1 MNPLFLK
8 SILPEGFKTYT
19 YTHEYS
25 RHMFIVFACKK
36 EFEIKNFNTIPD
48 TALDEKR
55 SRPAVY
61 GQLTYQGTALLDL
74 IGVHLKSRDDKT
86 DLRLKQAK
94 SIAQFIKNLNSKT
107 PLVLTGDCNS
117 HVKEKTFMP
126 EDDLF
131 YLENEFKDHLSL
143 VPHLKPT
150 YLSSD
155 HEMSLDHFFIKNLK
169 NVDIKVYNLND
180 YSADQPFNKFYN
192 EISDHVPV
200 SLSVEL

>member
-117 HVKEKTFMP
+117 H
-126 EDDLF
+126 
-131 YLENEFKDHLSL
+131 
-143 VPHLKPT
+143 
-150 YLSSD
+150 
-155 HEMSLDHFFIKNLK
+155 LK